1 MSQLVIEQRFC
12 GPPDCGNG
20 GYTAGLLASLLP
32 GPVEVTLRAPAPLD
46 IALRHE
52 LRDGR
57 ALLTTEEGTL
67 IAEAVPLEFE
77 LATPAP
83 VSFEGARHATEAFI
97 GFHEHPYPGCFVCGT
112 RRLPQH
118 GPGLSLFP
126 GAVAQRHGGP
136 EVVASPF
143 VPGPEWCDAESA
155 VRPELVWA
163 ALDCPS
169 WFGHAAF
176 ANHNKPILLGR
187 LAVSIARRP
196 SVQEH
201 CVVLGWSLGQ
211 EGRRIQCGSA
221 LFGADGGCLAY
232 ARSTW
237 IELKVS

>member
-1 MSQLVIEQRFC
+1 MGSLIIAQRFC
-12 GPPDCGNG
+12 GPPECGNG
-20 GYTAGLLASLLP
+20 GYTAGLLASAFA
-32 GPVEVTLRAPAPLD
+32 GPAEVTLRAPAPLD
-46 IALRHE
+46 VE
-52 LRDGR
+52 LMQEAGEAR
-57 ALLTTEEGTL
+57 ARLLTREGAL

-77 LATPAP
+77 LATPPP

-97 GFHEHPYPGCFVCGT
+97 GFYEHPYPGCFVCGT

-118 GPGLSLFP
+118 GAGLGLFP
-126 GAVAQRHGGP
+126 GALARTHPGP

-143 VPGPEWCDAESA
+143 VPSREWCDQDDKL
-155 VRPELVWA
+155 RPEFVWA

-176 ANHNKPILLGR
+176 ADHNKPILLGR
-187 LAVSIARRP
+187 LAVNIVRRP
-196 SVQEH
+196 HLNEH

-221 LFGADGGCLAY
+221 LYGADQECVAF

-237 IELKVS
+237 IELKR